1 MRLMSF
7 FFYAV
12 LLFRAPSWSG
22 LSGKMIELS
31 ARPHVPSVIASWNI
45 LEFAHFNHTERTT
58 ETKKEKL
65 YKDSQVKNQRYR
77 IDNTSHFLC
86 LPLFTMIFFHT
97 CTTSALSLSLS
108 SNCLSLSLWQ
118 FVSFPQ
124 HSLCTAGLVV
134 TIEIAKG
141 FRVTLVEVC
150 TETFVFFFFCFFSL
164 CKQAHTNF

>member
-1 MRLMSF
+1 MQCFCSE
-7 FFYAV
+7 
-12 LLFRAPSWSG
+12 LLPEVAYLERW
-22 LSGKMIELS
+22 LNS
-31 ARPHVPSVIASWNI
+31 ALDHMFLSVIASWNI

-58 ETKKEKL
+58 ETKKRSYIKT
-65 YKDSQVKNQRYR
+65 VKSKTRDTEF
-77 IDNTSHFLC
+77 IILHIFSAC
-86 LPLFTMIFFHT
+86 PSLPWFFFHT
-97 CTTSALSLSLS
+97 CTTSALSLS

-150 TETFVFFFFCFFSL
+150 TETFFFFSFCFFSL

>member
-1 MRLMSF
+1 MQCFCSE
-7 FFYAV
+7 
-12 LLFRAPSWSG
+12 LLPEVAYLERWLNLALDHMF
-22 LSGKMIELS
+22 L
-31 ARPHVPSVIASWNI
+31 SVIASWNI

-58 ETKKEKL
+58 ETKKRSYIKT
-65 YKDSQVKNQRYR
+65 VKSKTRDTEF
-77 IDNTSHFLC
+77 IILHIFSAC
-86 LPLFTMIFFHT
+86 PSLPWFFFIPVQH
-97 CTTSALSLSLS
+97 LLSLS

-150 TETFVFFFFCFFSL
+150 TETFVFFFFLFFFL
-164 CKQAHTNF
+164 YVNRHTQISRG